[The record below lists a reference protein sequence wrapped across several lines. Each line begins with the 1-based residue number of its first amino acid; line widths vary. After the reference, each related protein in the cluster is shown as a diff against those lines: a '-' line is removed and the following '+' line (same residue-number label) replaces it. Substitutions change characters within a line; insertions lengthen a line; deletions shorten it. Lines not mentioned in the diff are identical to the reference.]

1 MHKICSSQ
9 VILSLAVAVKEL
21 VENSVDA
28 GATIIEVKVK
38 EFGSESVEV
47 SDNGTGIAPENFFG
61 LTAKHH
67 TSKIKEFID
76 LEEISTFGF
85 RGEALSSLCA
95 LADVQIT
102 TKHESQ
108 PYGKFLDYNQRSNTE
123 SFLFFSHK
131 AHL

>member
-1 MHKICSSQ
+1 M
-9 VILSLAVAVKEL
+9 AVKEL

-28 GATIIEVKVK
+28 GATIIEVKLK

-47 SDNGTGIAPENFFG
+47 CDNGTGIAPENFVG

-102 TKHESQ
+102 SKHESQ
-108 PYGKFLDYNQRSNTE
+108 PYGEFLDYKDQRSNIK
-123 SFLFFSHK
+123 SYLYFSHQ